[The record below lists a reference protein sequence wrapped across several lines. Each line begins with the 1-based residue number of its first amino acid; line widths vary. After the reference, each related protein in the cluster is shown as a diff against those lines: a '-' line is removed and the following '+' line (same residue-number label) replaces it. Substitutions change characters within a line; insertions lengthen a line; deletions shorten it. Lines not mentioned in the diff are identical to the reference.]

1 VHKTLIISYG
11 ESLKAMY
18 VFIRSSLRSDK
29 NACCEGLIDRNTEAP
44 PKKGSW

>member
-1 VHKTLIISYG
+1 
-11 ESLKAMY
+11 MY

-44 PKKGSW
+44 PKKGSWYNYQMRYLLLFEEDI